1 MAHRGVYAREGPE
14 VSAVR
19 VGVCRKILMVSKD
32 SIIGSSTG
40 DRFRAILEQSP
51 FSIQIISPEGRTLSV
66 NRVWEELW
74 GVTLE
79 QLEGYNM
86 LEDAQL
92 VEKGIMPHL
101 LRAFGGEPVELPLI
115 CYDTEATLPH
125 LTRHGEPRRWVKAVA
140 YPIKDE
146 SGRVLEVVLMHED
159 VTARVV
165 AEQGLRESE
174 ERYRALFETTLDGIM
189 VVDEGGRYVDVNE
202 SLCRIL
208 KAPRE
213 QLVGAH
219 FSDYMLP
226 ERAEEARR
234 AFNALTET
242 GIFAGH
248 FPMRAADGSVV
259 ELEWSSRAHVR
270 PGLHVC
276 VARNVTERKQAEE
289 SLRESESRYQR
300 AAESGR
306 VGIWDLDLETN
317 ELYLS
322 PNLKALLGYADDELE
337 NDLDAWCQLVHPDEK
352 EKVIAATKAHVAGE
366 VPRYEIEVRR
376 RHRDGR
382 YLWFLAQGVALR
394 DASGRAYRLT
404 GSDTDITARKQAE
417 ESLRISEE
425 RYRSLLENANDIIY
439 AHDLQGNYLSINRA
453 GAQIT
458 GYTREE
464 ILGGLNI
471 SQVIVPEH
479 LENAKQM
486 LQRKLLD
493 PAPTVYEIDIV
504 TKDGR
509 RLTLEVST
517 RISYTGDQ
525 PAAIE
530 GVARDVTRRKRAEA
544 EKARLAALL
553 ESQRRHLQAMV
564 GNVPGVV
571 WEAWGVPDE
580 ASQRINFVSDYV
592 ETMLG
597 YTVEEWLATPN
608 FWLSI
613 VHPEDRERAGREA
626 AAIFASGKVGT
637 SRFRW
642 MAKDGRVVC
651 VEGQSSVILE
661 DTGRPVGMRGVTMD
675 ISERMRQEANEHF
688 LAEASTALSSSLDYE
703 TTLAT
708 VARLAVPQF
717 ADWCGVDMADEEG
730 TLRRLVVAHV
740 DPAKIEWAHEIY
752 ERYPPDPSDPHGLYH
767 VLRTGEPEFYPNI
780 PEELLIAGARDEKH
794 LEIIRAV
801 GFRSV
806 MLVPLKVRERVLGVI
821 TFVNTETSRHHTPE
835 DLALA
840 EDLARRAA
848 LAVENARLYRAER
861 QTREAAERTSD
872 RLARLQAVSTALSQA
887 LTPQQVATAIIE
899 QGISSLNAHAGVIVL
914 LDEAGAELEVVT
926 TMGFPAEVVEGWK
939 HFNLE
944 TRVPLADAVREKL
957 PVLIES
963 FEFTNARYPML
974 GLLASV
980 TGSKALVALP
990 LIVKGRTIG
999 AMGLS
1004 FPRPQSFG
1012 EDDRAFMLALAQQCA
1027 QALERARLYETE
1039 QRLRAEAE
1047 TANRLKDEFLATV
1060 SHELRTPLTAIVGW
1074 SSMLRTGDFDQPTT
1088 ARAIETIER
1097 NALAQTQII
1106 EDLLDVSRIITGKVK
1121 LDARPV
1127 ELNSIVEAALDSVR
1141 PAAATKGITLRSEA
1155 IQGGGLAAVLGDPA
1169 RLQQVMWNL
1178 LTNAVKF
1185 TPAGGEVAVR
1195 LSRAGSHV
1203 RVAVADTGQ
1212 GISREFLPYVFDRF
1226 RQADGTIT
1234 RAHGG
1239 LGLGLAIVRHLVEI
1253 HGGTIEAESAGEG
1266 RGATFTIELPV
1277 ADIERSGGA
1286 AGSQQL
1292 SASLAEVAA
1301 AVSPVSQ
1308 LADLRVLIVDD
1319 EADARLL
1326 LKTIMEQSGA
1336 KVRVAA
1342 SVSEALAALKEF
1354 RPDILV
1360 SDIGMPQEDG
1370 YALLRHVR
1378 ALSPEEGGRIPA
1390 VALTAYAQEDD
1401 RMRALLAG
1409 FQVHVA
1415 KPINPPELVAVIVG
1429 LAGVTSRK

>member
-1 MAHRGVYAREGPE
+1 
-14 VSAVR
+14 
-19 VGVCRKILMVSKD
+19 MVIKD
-32 SIIGSSTG
+32 GTIESPAD

-51 FSIQIISPEGRTLSV
+51 LSIQIMSPDGRILRV
-66 NRVWEELW
+66 NRAWEELW

-79 QLEGYNM
+79 QLEGYNI
-86 LEDAQL
+86 LADEQL
-92 VEKGIMPHL
+92 VEKGIMPYIR
-101 LRAFGGEPVELPLI
+101 RAFAGESVEMPPVL
-115 CYDTEATLPH
+115 YDPDATIPH
-125 LTRHGEPRRWVKAVA
+125 ITRHAEPRRWTKAVA

-146 SGRVLEVVLMHED
+146 AGRVREVVLMHED
-159 VTARVV
+159 ITGRVV

-174 ERYRALFETTLDGIM
+174 SRYRALFETTLDGIIL
-189 VVDEGGRYVDVNE
+189 VNESGRFVDVNE

-208 KAPRE
+208 GETRE
-213 QLVGAH
+213 RLVGAH
-219 FSDYMLP
+219 FSSYMLP
-226 ERAEEARR
+226 EREAEARR
-234 AFNALTET
+234 AFEALSET
-242 GIFAGH
+242 GVFAGD
-248 FPMRAADGSVV
+248 FPMRASDGSVV
-259 ELEWSSRAHVR
+259 ELEWSARAHVM

-289 SLRESESRYQR
+289 FVRESESRYQR

-306 VGIWDLDLETN
+306 VGIWDLDLDTHD
-317 ELYLS
+317 LYLS
-322 PNLKALLGYADDELE
+322 PNLKALLGYEDDELA
-337 NDLDAWCQLVHPDEK
+337 NNFDAWCQLVHPDDK
-352 EKVIAATKAHVAGE
+352 ERVIAATKAHIEGE
-366 VPRYEIEVRR
+366 VPRYEVEVRR
-376 RHRDGR
+376 RHKDGR

-394 DASGRAYRLT
+394 EAGGRAYRLT

-417 ESLRISEE
+417 ESLRLSEE

-439 AHDLQGNYLSINRA
+439 AHDLHGKYLSINRA
-453 GAQIT
+453 GAEIT

-471 SQVIVPEH
+471 SQVVVPEH
-479 LENAKQM
+479 LEYAKQM
-486 LQRKLLD
+486 LERKLQD
-493 PAPTVYEIDIV
+493 PSPTVYEIDIV

-517 RISYTGDQ
+517 RVSYIDGQ
-525 PAAIE
+525 PDAIE

-544 EKARLAALL
+544 EKTRLASLL

-564 GNVPGVV
+564 GSVPGVV
-571 WEAWGVPDE
+571 WEAWGEPDE
-580 ASQRINFVSDYV
+580 SSQRINFVSDYV

-613 VHPEDRERAGREA
+613 VHEDDRERAGREA
-626 AAIFASGKVGT
+626 AATFQSGEVGT

-642 MAKDGRVVC
+642 VAKDGRIVW
-651 VEGQSSVILE
+651 VEAQSSVIQE
-661 DTGRPVGMRGVTMD
+661 EAGRPVGMRGVTMD
-675 ISERMRQEANEHF
+675 ISGRMRQEAIERF
-688 LAEASTALSSSLDYE
+688 LAEASTTLSSSLDYE

-717 ADWCGVDMADEEG
+717 ADWCGIDMADEEG
-730 TLRRLVVAHV
+730 TLHRLVVAHI
-740 DPAKIEWAHEIY
+740 DPEKIAWAHEIY
-752 ERYPPDPSDPHGLYH
+752 ELYPPDPADPHGLYH
-767 VLRTGEPEFYPNI
+767 VLRTGESEFYPDI
-780 PEELLIAGARDEKH
+780 PDELLVAGARDEKH
-794 LEIIRAV
+794 LEIIREI

-806 MLVPLKVRERVLGVI
+806 MLVPLKARGRVLGVI
-821 TFVNTETSRHHTPE
+821 TFVNTETSRRHTSE
-835 DLALA
+835 DLAQA

-887 LTPQQVATAIIE
+887 LTPQEVATAVIE
-899 QGISSLNAHAGVIVL
+899 QGMSSLNAHAGTVVL
-914 LDEAGAELEVVT
+914 LDETGAELEIIT
-926 TMGFPAEVVEGWK
+926 TIGFPPELSEAWQRFAVQS
-939 HFNLE
+939 
-944 TRVPLADAVREKL
+944 RVPLADAVREKL
-957 PVLIES
+957 PVFVES
-963 FEFTNARYPML
+963 FTGSNERYPML
-974 GLLASV
+974 TPVASL
-980 TGSKALVALP
+980 TGSHALVALP
-990 LIVKGRTIG
+990 LTVKGRTIG

-1004 FPRPQSFG
+1004 FPRAQSFG
-1012 EDDRAFMLALAQQCA
+1012 EDDRAYMLALAQQCA

-1039 QRLRAEAE
+1039 RRLRAEAE

-1074 SSMLRTGDFDQPTT
+1074 SSMLRTGDFDQATT
-1088 ARAIETIER
+1088 ARAIETIRR

-1106 EDLLDVSRIITGKVK
+1106 EDLLDVSRIITGKVT

-1127 ELNSIVEAALDSVR
+1127 ELNAIVEAALDSVR
-1141 PAAATKGITLRSEA
+1141 PAAATKGITLTSET
-1155 IQGGGLAAVLGDPA
+1155 ISGVSHAAVWGDPA

-1178 LTNAVKF
+1178 LANAVKF
-1185 TPAGGEVAVR
+1185 TPAGGEVIVR
-1195 LSRAGSHV
+1195 VERAGAHV

-1212 GISREFLPYVFDRF
+1212 GISRDFLPFVFDRF

-1239 LGLGLAIVRHLVEI
+1239 LGLGLAIVRHLIEI
-1253 HGGTIEAESAGEG
+1253 HGGTVTVESEGEG

-1277 ADIERSGGA
+1277 ADGDRDDATEA
-1286 AGSQQL
+1286 QKL

-1301 AVSPVSQ
+1301 TVGSASELVN
-1308 LADLRVLIVDD
+1308 LRVLVVDD
-1319 EADARLL
+1319 EPDARLL
-1326 LKTIMEQSGA
+1326 LKTVMERSGA
-1336 KVRVAA
+1336 QVRVAA
-1342 SVSEALAALKEF
+1342 SASEAMAALKEF

-1370 YALLRHVR
+1370 YALLRRVR
-1378 ALSPEEGGRIPA
+1378 ALSPAEGGRIPA

-1401 RMRALLAG
+1401 RLRALLAG

-1415 KPINPPELVAVIVG
+1415 KPINPAEFVAVIVG
-1429 LAGVTSRK
+1429 LAGVTSRS

>member
-1 MAHRGVYAREGPE
+1 
-14 VSAVR
+14 
-19 VGVCRKILMVSKD
+19 MVIKD
-32 SIIGSSTG
+32 STIESLTD

-51 FSIQIISPEGRTLSV
+51 LSIQIMSPDGRTVRV
-66 NRVWEELW
+66 NRAWEELW

-79 QLEGYNM
+79 QLAGYNM
-86 LEDAQL
+86 LEDEQL
-92 VEKGIMPHL
+92 VEKGIMPYIR
-101 LRAFGGEPVELPLI
+101 RAFAGEPVEIPSI
-115 CYDTEATLPH
+115 CYDPEATLPH
-125 LTRHGEPRRWVKAVA
+125 LTRHAEPRRWVKAVA

-146 SGRVLEVVLMHED
+146 AGRVREVVLMHED
-159 VTARVV
+159 ITARVM

-174 ERYRALFETTLDGIM
+174 ARYRALFETTLDGIM
-189 VVDEGGRYVDVNE
+189 LVDERGYYVDVNE

-208 KAPRE
+208 NAPRE
-213 QLVGAH
+213 RLVGAH
-219 FSDYMLP
+219 FSDFMLP
-226 ERAEEARR
+226 EREEDARR
-234 AFNALTET
+234 ALAALSET
-242 GIFAGH
+242 GVYTGN

-259 ELEWSSRAHVR
+259 ELDWSSRANIM

-317 ELYLS
+317 DLYLA
-322 PNLKALLGYADDELE
+322 PNLKALLGYADDELA
-337 NDLDAWCQLVHPDEK
+337 NNLDAWCELVHPDDK
-352 EKVIAATKAHVAGE
+352 EKVIAATRAHVAGD
-366 VPRYEIEVRR
+366 VPRYEVEVRR

-404 GSDTDITARKQAE
+404 GSDTDITARRQAE

-439 AHDLQGNYLSINRA
+439 AHDLGGNYLSINRA
-453 GAQIT
+453 GAEIT

-479 LENAKQM
+479 LERAKRM
-486 LQRKLLD
+486 LQLKLED
-493 PAPTVYEIDIV
+493 PSPTVYELDIV
-504 TKDGR
+504 TRDGQ

-517 RISYTGDQ
+517 RISYVGGQ
-525 PAAIE
+525 PVAVE
-530 GVARDVTRRKRAEA
+530 GVARDVTRRKRDEA
-544 EKARLAALL
+544 EKTRLASLL

-564 GNVPGVV
+564 GSVPGVV
-571 WEAWGVPDE
+571 WEAWGEPDE
-580 ASQRINFVSDYV
+580 SSQRINFVSDYV

-597 YTVEEWLATPN
+597 YTVEEWLSTPN

-613 VHPEDRERAGREA
+613 VHPEDRDRAAREA
-626 AAIFASGKVGT
+626 AAIFASGRVGT

-642 MAKDGRVVC
+642 MAKDGRAVW
-651 VEGQSSVILE
+651 VESQSSVILE

-675 ISERMRQEANEHF
+675 ITERMRQETNERF
-688 LAEASTALSSSLDYE
+688 LAEASTALSSSLDYQ

-717 ADWCGVDMADEEG
+717 ADWCGIDMADEEG
-730 TLRRLVVAHV
+730 TLRRLVVAHI
-740 DPAKIEWAHEIY
+740 DPAQIEWAHEIY
-752 ERYPPDPSDPHGLYH
+752 QRYPPDPNEAEGLYH
-767 VLRTGEPEFYPNI
+767 IFRTGESGFYPDI
-780 PEELLIAGARDEKH
+780 PDELLVAGARDEKH
-794 LEIIRAV
+794 LEIMRQI

-806 MLVPLKVRERVLGVI
+806 MLVPLKMRERVLGVI
-821 TFVNTETSRHHTPE
+821 TFVNTETSRRHTAE

-861 QTREAAERTSD
+861 LTREAAERTSD
-872 RLARLQAVSTALSQA
+872 RLARLQAVSTALSLA
-887 LTPQQVATAIIE
+887 LTPQQVATAVIE
-899 QGISSLNAHAGVIVL
+899 QGISSLNAHAGTVVL

-926 TMGFPAEVVEGWK
+926 TVGFPPEAVGGWK
-939 HFNLE
+939 RFALDS
-944 TRVPLADAVREKL
+944 RVPLADAVREKL
-957 PVLIES
+957 PVLVES
-963 FEFTNARYPML
+963 FAAATERYPML
-974 GLLASV
+974 GMLASV
-980 TGSKALVALP
+980 TGSRALVALP
-990 LIVKGRTIG
+990 LNVKGHTIG

-1004 FPRPQSFG
+1004 FPREQSFG
-1012 EDDRAFMLALAQQCA
+1012 EDDRTFMLALAQQCA

-1074 SSMLRTGDFDQPTT
+1074 SSMLRNGNFDQPTT

-1106 EDLLDVSRIITGKVK
+1106 EDLLDVSRIITGKVT

-1127 ELNSIVEAALDSVR
+1127 ELGAIVESALDSVR
-1141 PAAATKGITLRSEA
+1141 PAAATRGITLRSETEP
-1155 IQGGGLAAVLGDPA
+1155 GVGLAAVWGDPA

-1178 LTNAVKF
+1178 LANAVKF

-1195 LSRAGSHV
+1195 LSRAGEHL
-1203 RVAVADTGQ
+1203 RIAVADTGQ

-1234 RAHGG
+1234 RTHGG

-1253 HGGTIEAESAGEG
+1253 HGGTVVAESEGEG
-1266 RGATFTIELPV
+1266 RGATFIVELPV
-1277 ADIERSGGA
+1277 AGGDRDA
-1286 AGSQQL
+1286 AAESQKL
-1292 SASLAEVAA
+1292 AASLAEVGA
-1301 AVSPVSQ
+1301 AVSPLPE

-1319 EADARLL
+1319 EPDARLL

-1336 KVRVAA
+1336 RVRVAA
-1342 SVSEALAALKEF
+1342 SASEAMVALKEF

-1370 YALLRHVR
+1370 YALLRNVR
-1378 ALSPEEGGRIPA
+1378 ALKPEEGGRIPA

-1401 RMRALLAG
+1401 RLRALLAG

-1415 KPINPPELVAVIVG
+1415 KPINPSEFVAVIVG
-1429 LAGVTSRK
+1429 LAGVTTRK

>member
-1 MAHRGVYAREGPE
+1 MAHSGVRSGRY
-14 VSAVR
+14 
-19 VGVCRKILMVSKD
+19 KILMGIKD
-32 SIIGSSTG
+32 STIESATD

-51 FSIQIISPEGRTLSV
+51 HSIQIMSPDGRILRV
-66 NRVWEELW
+66 NRAWEELW

-79 QLEGYNM
+79 QLEGYNI
-86 LEDAQL
+86 LADEQL
-92 VEKGIMPHL
+92 VERGIMPYIR
-101 LRAFGGEPVELPLI
+101 RAFAGEAVEMPPVL
-115 CYDTEATLPH
+115 YDPDATIPH
-125 LTRHGEPRRWVKAVA
+125 ITRHAEPRRWTKAVA

-146 SGRVLEVVLMHED
+146 AGRVREVVLMHED
-159 VTARVV
+159 ITARVA
-165 AEQGLRESE
+165 AEEALRESE
-174 ERYRALFETTLDGIM
+174 SRYRALFETSLDGIM
-189 VVDEGGRYVDVNE
+189 LMNEDGRFVDVNE

-208 KAPRE
+208 KTPRE
-213 QLVGAH
+213 RLVGSH
-219 FSDYMLP
+219 FSAYHLP
-226 ERAEEARR
+226 EWEEDARR
-234 AFNALTET
+234 AFAALNET
-242 GIFAGH
+242 GVYAGN

-259 ELEWSSRAHVR
+259 ELEWSARARVM

-276 VARNVTERKQAEE
+276 VARDITERKQAEK

-306 VGIWDLDLETN
+306 VGIWDLDLVTDD
-317 ELYLS
+317 LYLS
-322 PNLKALLGYADDELE
+322 PNLKALLGYRDDELE
-337 NDLDAWCQLVHPDEK
+337 NNLDAWCALVHPDDK
-352 EKVIAATKAHVAGE
+352 ETVIAATKAHVAGE
-366 VPRYEIEVRR
+366 VPRYEVEVRR
-376 RHRDGR
+376 RHKDGR

-394 DASGRAYRLT
+394 DVGGRAVRLT
-404 GSDTDITARKQAE
+404 GSDTDITARRQAE

-453 GAQIT
+453 GAEIT

-471 SQVIVPEH
+471 SQVVAPEH
-479 LENAKQM
+479 LERAKEM
-486 LQRKLLD
+486 LRRKLED
-493 PAPTVYEIDIV
+493 RSPTVYEIDIV
-504 TKDGR
+504 TRDGR

-517 RISYTGDQ
+517 RVSYAGNQ
-525 PAAIE
+525 PVAIE

-544 EKARLAALL
+544 EKTRLASLL

-580 ASQRINFVSDYV
+580 SNQRINFVSDYV

-642 MAKDGRVVC
+642 MAKDGRAVW
-651 VEGQSSVILE
+651 VESQSSVIQE
-661 DTGRPVGMRGVTMD
+661 ETGQPVGMRGVTMD
-675 ISERMRQEANEHF
+675 ISERMRQEASEHF

-717 ADWCGVDMADEEG
+717 ADWCGVDMVDEEG

-752 ERYPPDPSDPHGLYH
+752 QRYPPDPTDPKGLYH
-767 VLRTGEPEFYPNI
+767 ILRTGESQFYPDI
-780 PEELLIAGARDEKH
+780 TDELLVAGARDEKH
-794 LEIIRAV
+794 LEIMRQI

-806 MLVPLKVRERVLGVI
+806 MLVPLKVRERVLGII
-821 TFVNTETSRHHTPE
+821 TFVNTETSRHHTNE
-835 DLALA
+835 DLARA
-840 EDLARRAA
+840 QDLARRAA

-887 LTPQQVATAIIE
+887 LTPQQVATAVIE
-899 QGISSLNAHAGVIVL
+899 QGISSLNAHAGTVVL
-914 LDEAGAELEVVT
+914 LDEAGTGLEIIATV
-926 TMGFPAEVVEGWK
+926 GFPPEVVEHWK
-939 HFNLE
+939 HFALE

-957 PVLIES
+957 PVLLES
-963 FEFTNARYPML
+963 FTKSNERYPTI
-974 GLLASV
+974 GQLASV
-980 TGSKALVALP
+980 TGSHALVALP
-990 LIVKGRTIG
+990 LTVKGRTIG

-1004 FPRPQSFG
+1004 FPREQNFE

-1074 SSMLRTGDFDQPTT
+1074 SSMLRTGNFDQPTT

-1106 EDLLDVSRIITGKVK
+1106 EDLLDVSRIITGKVT
-1121 LDARPV
+1121 LDPRPV
-1127 ELNSIVEAALDSVR
+1127 ELAGIVEAALDSVR
-1141 PAAATKGITLRSEA
+1141 PAAATKGITLKSETKPDV
-1155 IQGGGLAAVLGDPA
+1155 GLAVVLGDPA

-1178 LTNAVKF
+1178 LANAVKF

-1203 RVAVADTGQ
+1203 RIAVADTGQ

-1239 LGLGLAIVRHLVEI
+1239 LGLGLSIVRHLVEI
-1253 HGGTIEAESAGEG
+1253 HGGTVAAESEGEG
-1266 RGATFTIELPV
+1266 RGATFNIELPV
-1277 ADIERSGGA
+1277 ADGDRSA
-1286 AGSQQL
+1286 AESQKL

-1308 LADLRVLIVDD
+1308 LTDLRVLIVDD
-1319 EADARLL
+1319 EPDARLL

-1336 KVRVAA
+1336 KVRAAA
-1342 SVSEALAALKEF
+1342 SASEALVALKEF

-1370 YALLRHVR
+1370 YALLRRVR
-1378 ALSPEEGGRIPA
+1378 ALKPEEGGRIPA

-1415 KPINPPELVAVIVG
+1415 KPINPQEFVAVIVG
-1429 LAGVTSRK
+1429 LAGVASRK

>member
-1 MAHRGVYAREGPE
+1 
-14 VSAVR
+14 
-19 VGVCRKILMVSKD
+19 MVIKD
-32 SIIGSSTG
+32 STTSRSSTE

-51 FSIQIISPEGRTLSV
+51 LSIQIMSPDGRIVRV
-66 NRVWEELW
+66 NRAWEELW

-79 QLEGYNM
+79 QLEGYNI

-92 VEKGIMPHL
+92 VENGIMPYL
-101 LRAFGGEPVELPLI
+101 RRAFAGEAVEMPPVL
-115 CYDTEATLPH
+115 YDPDATIPDITSH
-125 LTRHGEPRRWVKAVA
+125 AESRRWTKAVA

-146 SGRVLEVVLMHED
+146 AGRVREVVLMHED
-159 VTARVV
+159 ITARVA
-165 AEQGLRESE
+165 AEENLRASE
-174 ERYRALFETTLDGIM
+174 ARYRALFETTLDGIM
-189 VVDEGGRYVDVNE
+189 LLDKNGRYVDVNE
-202 SLCRIL
+202 SLCHIL

-213 QLVGAH
+213 QIVGAH
-219 FSDYMLP
+219 LTDFTPP
-226 ERAEEARR
+226 EREEDARR
-234 AFNALTET
+234 AFNTLTET
-242 GIFAGH
+242 GEFTGD
-248 FPMRAADGSVV
+248 FPMRAADGTAV
-259 ELEWSSRAHVR
+259 EIEWSARAEVM

-276 VARNVTERKQAEE
+276 LARNITERKQAEE

-306 VGIWDLDLETN
+306 VGIWDLDLLTN
-317 ELYLS
+317 DLYLS

-337 NDLDAWCQLVHPDEK
+337 NDLDAWCQLVHPDDK
-352 EKVIAATKAHVAGE
+352 EKVIAATKAHVEGA

-376 RHRDGR
+376 RHKDGR

-394 DASGRAYRLT
+394 GAGGRAFRLT
-404 GSDTDITARKQAE
+404 GSDTDITARRQAE
-417 ESLRISEE
+417 ESLRESEE

-471 SQVIVPEH
+471 SQVVAPDH
-479 LENAKQM
+479 LERAKQM
-486 LQRKLLD
+486 LERKLQD
-493 PAPTVYEIDIV
+493 PSPTVYEIDIL
-504 TKDGR
+504 TRDGR

-517 RISYTGDQ
+517 RVSYHSGQ

-530 GVARDVTRRKRAEA
+530 GVARDVTRRKQAEA
-544 EKARLAALL
+544 EKTRLASLL

-564 GNVPGVV
+564 GSVPGVV

-613 VHPEDRERAGREA
+613 VHPEDRDRAGREA

-642 MAKDGRVVC
+642 MAKDGRAVW
-651 VEGQSSVILE
+651 VESQSSIIV
-661 DTGRPVGMRGVTMD
+661 DAAGQPAGMRGVTMD
-675 ISERMRQEANEHF
+675 ISERMRQEASERF
-688 LAEASTALSSSLDYE
+688 LAEASTTLSSSLDYE

-708 VARLAVPQF
+708 VARLAVPHF
-717 ADWCGVDMADEEG
+717 ADWCGIDMADEEG

-752 ERYPPDPSDPHGLYH
+752 QLYPPDPADPTGLYH
-767 VLRTGEPEFYPNI
+767 ILRTGEPQFYPDI
-780 PEELLIAGARDEKH
+780 TDELLVAGARDEKH
-794 LEIIRAV
+794 LEIMRQI

-806 MLVPLKVRERVLGVI
+806 MLVPLKVRERVLGII
-821 TFVNTETSRHHTPE
+821 TFVNTETSRHHTTE
-835 DLALA
+835 DLARA

-887 LTPQQVATAIIE
+887 LTPQQVATAVIE
-899 QGISSLNAHAGVIVL
+899 HGISSLNAHAGTVVL
-914 LDEAGAELEVVT
+914 LDEAGTQLEIVATV
-926 TMGFPAEVVEGWK
+926 GFKPEVVEGWK
-939 HFNLE
+939 QFALASP
-944 TRVPLADAVREKL
+944 VPLADAVRERL
-957 PVLIES
+957 PVLVES
-963 FEFTNARYPML
+963 VADSNERYPML
-974 GLLASV
+974 GQLASV
-980 TGSKALVALP
+980 TGSRALVALP

-1004 FPRPQSFG
+1004 FPRAQSFG

-1106 EDLLDVSRIITGKVK
+1106 EDLLDVSRIITGKVT
-1121 LDARPV
+1121 LDPRPV
-1127 ELNSIVEAALDSVR
+1127 ELTSIVEAALDSVR
-1141 PAAATKGITLRSEA
+1141 PAATTKGLTLKSETVA
-1155 IQGGGLAAVLGDPA
+1155 DVGLAAVWGDPA

-1178 LTNAVKF
+1178 LANAVKF

-1195 LSRAGSHV
+1195 LSRAGAHV
-1203 RVAVADTGQ
+1203 RIAVADTGQ
-1212 GISREFLPYVFDRF
+1212 GISRDFLPYVFDRF

-1234 RAHGG
+1234 RTHGG

-1253 HGGTIEAESAGEG
+1253 HGGTVTAESAGEG
-1266 RGATFTIELPV
+1266 RGATFIIELPV
-1277 ADIERSGGA
+1277 ADADRGA
-1286 AGSQQL
+1286 AEAQKL

-1301 AVSPVSQ
+1301 AVNPVTQ
-1308 LADLRVLIVDD
+1308 LTDLRVLVVDD
-1319 EADARLL
+1319 EPDARLL

-1336 KVRVAA
+1336 KVRAAA
-1342 SVSEALAALKEF
+1342 SASEALAALKEF
-1354 RPDILV
+1354 KPDILV

-1378 ALSPEEGGRIPA
+1378 ALDPEEGGRIPA

-1415 KPINPPELVAVIVG
+1415 KPINPQELVAVIVG

>member
-1 MAHRGVYAREGPE
+1 MVTKD
-14 VSAVR
+14 SAVE
-19 VGVCRKILMVSKD
+19 SPTD
-32 SIIGSSTG
+32 

-51 FSIQIISPEGRTLSV
+51 LSIQIMSPDGRILRV
-66 NRVWEELW
+66 NRAWEELW
-74 GVTLE
+74 GVTLD
-79 QLEGYNM
+79 QIEGYNI
-86 LEDAQL
+86 LEDRQL
-92 VEKGIMPHL
+92 VERGIMSYIR
-101 LRAFGGEPVELPLI
+101 RAFAGESVEIPPI
-115 CYDTEATLPH
+115 CYDPEATIPNV
-125 LTRHGEPRRWVKAVA
+125 TRHAEPRRWTKAVA

-146 SGRVLEVVLMHED
+146 QGRVREVVLMHED
-159 VTARVV
+159 ITARVA
-165 AEQGLRESE
+165 AEEALRESE
-174 ERYRALFETTLDGIM
+174 ARYRALFETTLDGIM
-189 VVDEGGRYVDVNE
+189 VVDGESGRYVDVNE

-208 KAPRE
+208 KASRE

-219 FSDYMLP
+219 FSQYMLP
-226 ERAEEARR
+226 EREADAQR
-234 AFNALTET
+234 AFRSLAET
-242 GIFAGH
+242 GVFEGD

-259 ELEWSSRAHVR
+259 ELEWSSRAHVL

-276 VARNVTERKQAEE
+276 VARDVTARKQAEAA
-289 SLRESESRYQR
+289 LRESESRYQR

-317 ELYLS
+317 DLFLS

-337 NDLDAWCQLVHPDEK
+337 NNLDAWCALVHEEDK
-352 EKVIAATKAHVAGE
+352 ENTIAATRAHIEGRT
-366 VPRYEIEVRR
+366 PRYEVEVRR
-376 RHRDGR
+376 RHKDGR

-394 DASGRAYRLT
+394 DASGRALRLT

-417 ESLRISEE
+417 QSQRESEE

-453 GAQIT
+453 GAEIT

-471 SQVIVPEH
+471 SQVVAPEH
-479 LENAKQM
+479 LERAREM
-486 LQRKLLD
+486 VRRKLED
-493 PAPTVYEIDIV
+493 PSPTVYEVDIL
-504 TKDGR
+504 TKDRR

-517 RISYTGDQ
+517 RISYTDGQ

-530 GVARDVTRRKRAEA
+530 GVARDVTARKRAEA

-564 GNVPGVV
+564 GSVPGVV
-571 WEAWGVPDE
+571 WEAWGEPDE
-580 ASQRINFVSDYV
+580 ATQRINFVSDYV

-597 YTVEEWLATPN
+597 YTVEDWLSTPN

-613 VHPEDRERAGREA
+613 VHPEDRERAAREA
-626 AAIFASGKVGT
+626 AAIFTSGKVGT

-642 MAKDGRVVC
+642 MRKDGRAVC
-651 VEGQSSVILE
+651 VEAQSSVILE

-675 ISERMRQEANEHF
+675 ITERMRQEANEHF
-688 LAEASTALSSSLDYE
+688 LAEASTALSSTLEYE
-703 TTLAT
+703 KTLKT

-717 ADWCGVDMADEEG
+717 ADWCAIDMADEAG
-730 TLRRLVVAHV
+730 TLRRLAVAHI
-740 DPAKIEWAHEIY
+740 DPAKIEWAHEVY
-752 ERYPPDPSDPHGLYH
+752 ERYPPDPSEPHGLYQ
-767 VLRTGEPEFYPNI
+767 VLRTGQSEFYPDI
-780 PEELLIAGARDEKH
+780 PDELLVAGARDEKH
-794 LEIIRAV
+794 LELMRQI
-801 GFRSV
+801 GFRSA
-806 MLVPLKVRERVLGVI
+806 MLVPLKIRERVLGVV
-821 TFVNTETSRHHTPE
+821 TFVNTESSRHHTTE

-887 LTPQQVATAIIE
+887 LTPQQVATAVIE
-899 QGISSLNAHAGVIVL
+899 QGISSLNAHAGVVVL
-914 LDEAGAELEVVT
+914 LDEAGTELEIVKTV
-926 TMGFPAEVVEGWK
+926 GFPPAVVEGWRR
-939 HFNLE
+939 FALE
-944 TRVPLADAVREKL
+944 APVPLADAVRERL
-957 PVLIES
+957 PVLVES
-963 FEFTNARYPML
+963 FADYAERYPML
-974 GLLASV
+974 GPLASV
-980 TGSKALVALP
+980 TGSSALVALP
-990 LIVKGRTIG
+990 LTVKGHTRG

-1004 FPRPQSFG
+1004 FPRAQAFD
-1012 EDDRAFMLALAQQCA
+1012 EDDRAYMLALAQQCA

-1074 SSMLRTGDFDQPTT
+1074 SSMLRTGDFDAATT
-1088 ARAIETIER
+1088 ARAIETIQR

-1106 EDLLDVSRIITGKVK
+1106 EDLLDVSRIITGKVT
-1121 LDARPV
+1121 LDARPI
-1127 ELNSIVEAALDSVR
+1127 ELGAIIETALDSVR
-1141 PAAATKGITLRSEA
+1141 PAATTKGITLKSETKQA
-1155 IQGGGLAAVLGDPA
+1155 ERLAVVWGDTA

-1178 LTNAVKF
+1178 LANAVKF
-1185 TPAGGEVAVR
+1185 TPGGGEVAVS
-1195 LSRAGSHV
+1195 LSRAGGHV

-1212 GISREFLPYVFDRF
+1212 GINRDFLPYVFDRF

-1234 RAHGG
+1234 RQHGG
-1239 LGLGLAIVRHLVEI
+1239 LGLGLSIVRHLVEL
-1253 HGGTIEAESAGEG
+1253 HGGTVSVESAGEG
-1266 RGATFTIELPV
+1266 LGATFTIELPA
-1277 ADIERSGGA
+1277 ADAER
-1286 AGSQQL
+1286 AGSATAEAQKL
-1292 SASLAEVAA
+1292 PASRAEMNA
-1301 AVSPVSQ
+1301 AVGRVPE
-1308 LADLRVLIVDD
+1308 LANLRVLIVDD

-1326 LKTIMEQSGA
+1326 LQTIMEQTGA
-1336 KVRVAA
+1336 RVRAAA
-1342 SVSEALAALKEF
+1342 SAAEALAAFKEF
-1354 RPDILV
+1354 KPDILV

-1370 YALLRHVR
+1370 YALLRRVR

-1390 VALTAYAQEDD
+1390 IALTAYAQEHD

-1415 KPINPPELVAVIVG
+1415 KPVNPPEFVAVVVG

>member
-1 MAHRGVYAREGPE
+1 
-14 VSAVR
+14 
-19 VGVCRKILMVSKD
+19 MVIKD
-32 SIIGSSTG
+32 STIESPTD

-51 FSIQIISPEGRTLSV
+51 LSIQIMSPEGRILRV
-66 NRVWEELW
+66 NRAWEELW

-79 QLEGYNM
+79 QLEGYNI
-86 LEDAQL
+86 LEDEQL
-92 VEKGIMPHL
+92 VENGIMPYIR
-101 LRAFGGEPVELPLI
+101 RAFAGEAVEMPPVL
-115 CYDTEATLPH
+115 YDPDATIPH
-125 LTRHGEPRRWVKAVA
+125 ITRHAEPRRWTKAVA

-146 SGRVLEVVLMHED
+146 AGRVREVVLMHED
-159 VTARVV
+159 ITARVM
-165 AEQGLRESE
+165 AEEGLRESE
-174 ERYRALFETTLDGIM
+174 ARYRALFETTLDGII
-189 VVDEGGRYVDVNE
+189 VVDIGGHFVDVNE

-208 KAPRE
+208 GARRE
-213 QLVGAH
+213 RLVGAH
-219 FSDYMLP
+219 FSEFMLP
-226 ERAEEARR
+226 EREEEARR
-234 AFNALTET
+234 AFDALSET
-242 GIFAGH
+242 GVFAGN

-259 ELEWSSRAHVR
+259 ELEWSARAHVM

-276 VARNVTERKQAEE
+276 VARNVTERKHAEE
-289 SLRESESRYQR
+289 SVRESESRYQR

-306 VGIWDLDLETN
+306 VGIWDLDLETDD
-317 ELYLS
+317 LYLS
-322 PNLKALLGYADDELE
+322 PNLKALLGYTDDELE
-337 NDLDAWCQLVHPDEK
+337 NDLDAWCQLVHPDDK
-352 EKVIAATKAHVAGE
+352 DKVIASTRAHVTGE

-376 RHRDGR
+376 RHKDGR
-382 YLWFLAQGVALR
+382 YLWFLAQGIALR
-394 DASGRAYRLT
+394 DAAGKAYRLT
-404 GSDTDITARKQAE
+404 GSDTDITARRQAE
-417 ESLRISEE
+417 ESLRLSEE

-453 GAQIT
+453 GAEIT

-471 SQVIVPEH
+471 SQVVVPEH
-479 LENAKQM
+479 LERAKQM
-486 LQRKLLD
+486 LERKLQD
-493 PAPTVYEIDIV
+493 TGATVYEIDIM

-517 RISYTGDQ
+517 RVSYLGDQ

-530 GVARDVTRRKRAEA
+530 GVARDVTERKRAEA
-544 EKARLAALL
+544 EKMRLASLL
-553 ESQRRHLQAMV
+553 ESQRRNLQAMV
-564 GNVPGVV
+564 ANVPGVV
-571 WEAWGVPDE
+571 WEAWGLPDE
-580 ASQRINFVSDYV
+580 SSQRINFVSDYV

-613 VHPEDRERAGREA
+613 VHEDDRERAGREA
-626 AAIFASGKVGT
+626 TAIFTSGKVGT

-642 MAKDGRVVC
+642 VAKNGRIVW
-651 VEGQSSVILE
+651 VESQSSVIADE
-661 DTGRPVGMRGVTMD
+661 AGRPVGMRGVTMD
-675 ISERMRQEANEHF
+675 ISERMRQEANEYF

-708 VARLAVPQF
+708 VARLAIPQF
-717 ADWCGVDMADEEG
+717 ADWCGIDMADEEG

-740 DPAKIEWAHEIY
+740 DPEKIEWAHEIY
-752 ERYPPDPSDPHGLYH
+752 QLYPPDPTEPQGLYH
-767 VLRTGEPEFYPNI
+767 VLRTGESEFYPDI
-780 PEELLIAGARDEKH
+780 PDELLVAGARDEKH
-794 LEIIRAV
+794 LEIMRQI

-806 MLVPLKVRERVLGVI
+806 MLVPLKMRERVLGVI
-821 TFVNTETSRHHTPE
+821 TFVNTETSRRHTAE
-835 DLALA
+835 DLAHA

-887 LTPQQVATAIIE
+887 LTPQQVATAVIE
-899 QGISSLNAHAGVIVL
+899 QGISSLNAHAGTVVL
-914 LDEAGAELEVVT
+914 LDEASVELEIVATV
-926 TMGFPAEVVEGWK
+926 GFPQEVIEGWK
-939 HFNLE
+939 HFALE
-944 TRVPLADAVREKL
+944 TPVPLADAVREKL

-963 FEFTNARYPML
+963 INSSNERYPML
-974 GLLASV
+974 GPLASV
-980 TGSKALVALP
+980 TGSHALVALP
-990 LIVKGRTIG
+990 LDVKGRTIG

-1004 FPRPQSFG
+1004 FPRAQKFG

-1039 QRLRAEAE
+1039 QRLRTEAE

-1074 SSMLRTGDFDQPTT
+1074 SSMLRTGDFDQATT

-1106 EDLLDVSRIITGKVK
+1106 EDLLDVSRIITGKVA

-1127 ELNSIVEAALDSVR
+1127 ELGAIVEAALDSVR
-1141 PAAATKGITLRSEA
+1141 PAAATKGIMLKSETA
-1155 IQGGGLAAVLGDPA
+1155 PGVGLAAVWGDPA

-1178 LTNAVKF
+1178 LANAVKF
-1185 TPAGGEVAVR
+1185 TPSGGEVAVS
-1195 LSRAGSHV
+1195 LSRNESHV
-1203 RVAVADTGQ
+1203 RIAVADTGQ
-1212 GISREFLPYVFDRF
+1212 GISSDFLPYVFDRF

-1253 HGGTIEAESAGEG
+1253 HGGTVVAESAGEG
-1266 RGATFTIELPV
+1266 QGATFIIELPAADGDRDAV
-1277 ADIERSGGA
+1277 AE
-1286 AGSQQL
+1286 SQKL

-1301 AVSPVSQ
+1301 AVSPVSH

-1336 KVRVAA
+1336 KVRAAA
-1342 SVSEALAALKEF
+1342 SASEAMTALKEF

-1370 YALLRHVR
+1370 YALLRSVR

-1401 RMRALLAG
+1401 RMRALMAG

-1415 KPINPPELVAVIVG
+1415 KPINPPEFVAVIVG